1 MTTPRIL
8 SFSAL
13 LLIAQQAGA
22 SCGTAYCSVNTAWEA
37 LGAAPKPGW
46 TLDLR
51 YEYLRQDTLRAG
63 SSETAAA
70 GIADTHDEV
79 STLNRNVNASLD
91 YAWSTRWGVSLQMP
105 YVQREHDH
113 IHNDPIEGPESE
125 TWDISEIGDARV
137 LGVYQFASSPQQGTS
152 AGLRFGLKLPTG
164 STGERNADG
173 ELAERTL
180 QPGTGTTDL
189 ILGIYQHGFW
199 TQNKTAWFAQ
209 VLLQRAVNSH
219 DDYRPGGQLN
229 LDAGLS
235 WRATPLVNA
244 LLQFNAHVRDRDDG
258 AAAES
263 EDTGNRMLS
272 LSPGLSVAAGSV
284 GRIYAFVQ
292 LPLYQYVN
300 GTQLTQDWSAVIGWR
315 QRF

>member
-1 MTTPRIL
+1 MTASRIL
-8 SFSAL
+8 SLSAL

-113 IHNDPIEGPESE
+113 IHNDPIEDRSLK
-125 TWDISEIGDARV
+125 R
-137 LGVYQFASSPQQGTS
+137 GTS
-152 AGLRFGLKLPTG
+152 ARSAMRACSACINLHLPHNRARLR
-164 STGERNADG
+164 ACA
-173 ELAERTL
+173 LA
-180 QPGTGTTDL
+180 
-189 ILGIYQHGFW
+189 
-199 TQNKTAWFAQ
+199 
-209 VLLQRAVNSH
+209 
-219 DDYRPGGQLN
+219 
-229 LDAGLS
+229 
-235 WRATPLVNA
+235 
-244 LLQFNAHVRDRDDG
+244 
-258 AAAES
+258 
-263 EDTGNRMLS
+263 
-272 LSPGLSVAAGSV
+272 
-284 GRIYAFVQ
+284 
-292 LPLYQYVN
+292 
-300 GTQLTQDWSAVIGWR
+300 
-315 QRF
+315 